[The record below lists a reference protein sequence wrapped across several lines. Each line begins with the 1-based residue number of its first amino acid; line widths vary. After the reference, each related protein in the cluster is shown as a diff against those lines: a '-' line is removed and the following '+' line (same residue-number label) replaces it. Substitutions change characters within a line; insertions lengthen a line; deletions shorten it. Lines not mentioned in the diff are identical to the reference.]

1 MFEFLVL
8 MNTLVVVLLIYGFL
22 YGTFGEGKNADNI
35 CEKYVL
41 EWPFAFIFIQLF
53 LIVVTF
59 IYWGIQSILLLF
71 V

>member
-8 MNTLVVVLLIYGFL
+8 MNTLVVVLLIFGFL
-22 YGTFGEGKNADNI
+22 YGTIGEGKNADNI
-35 CEKYVL
+35 IDKYAL
-41 EWPFAFIFIQLF
+41 EWPFAFIFVQLF
-53 LIVVTF
+53 LVVVTF